1 MKRTFSLII
10 CIILLCICVVG
21 CQKQSYEKREK
32 IIVGYGDDFSEI
44 PLFNVENKEEYLKS
58 SKKYRLVFVMDP
70 LCGACK
76 KQLQI
81 INNFRIFYEPYLDVS
96 IVWENSVVEDGILEQ
111 YNIPKYINYLLGID
125 GISITTPTV
134 LIVGKDNKVCFES
147 ADMESI
153 ALKLNTL
160 EGVSI
165 EMVRR
170 NVCNYFNKIN
180 PTDKRSLIYFALQGC
195 SDCEKAD
202 KIIDKDIEE
211 KYDVMKIYDNASY
224 GEEEYVD
231 IDNIYQAIFNI
242 DWYPSFLILE
252 GDNEY
257 QLVGKTDVQK
267 LKNTLLNL

>member
-1 MKRTFSLII
+1 MKRIFSVII
-10 CIILLCICVVG
+10 CIILLCICVIG
-21 CQKQSYEKREK
+21 CQKQSYEKSEK

-44 PLFNVENKEEYLKS
+44 PLFNMENKEEYLKS
-58 SKKYRLVFVMDP
+58 SQKYRLVFVMDP

-76 KQLQI
+76 KQLQT
-81 INNFRIFYEPYLDVS
+81 INSFRMFYEPYLDVS
-96 IVWENSVVEDGILEQ
+96 IIWENNVIEDSILEQ
-111 YNIPKYINYLLGID
+111 YDIPKDINYLLGID
-125 GISITTPTV
+125 KISITTPTV
-134 LIVGKDNKVCFES
+134 LIIGKDNKVCFES
-147 ADMESI
+147 VDMESI

-165 EMVRR
+165 EAVRG

-180 PTDKRSLIYFALQGC
+180 STDKKSLVYFALQGC

-211 KYDVMKIYDNASY
+211 KYDVMKIYDSDAY

-252 GDNEY
+252 GGNEY
-257 QLVGKTDVQK
+257 QFVGKTDVQK
-267 LKNTLLNL
+267 LKDILLNL